1 MTILKHELKQ
11 SRVSFLIWT
20 GVIGLMVILVV
31 ILFPEFKGEM
41 DMFNS
46 IFESMGA
53 FTAAFGL
60 DYLNMG
66 ELIGYYAIEIGSTLG
81 IGGALYAA
89 LIAIQA
95 LSGEED
101 QGSADFLLTHPIS
114 RVQVVFEK
122 WLHILLR
129 VISLNAII
137 FTLAIGSMALIN
149 EPIPWRELIMLHLA
163 YLLTQIQTAAIAY
176 ALSAFFRRRN
186 IGLGL
191 GIALLLYF
199 LSIIAKLTTN
209 LDFLNYL
216 TPYGYSDPVYIL
228 KNDSLNIPLVILGLV
243 ITLIALAIAHWQ
255 YKRKDIHA

>member
-11 SRVSFLIWT
+11 SRISFLIWT
-20 GVIGLMVILVV
+20 GVIGFMLILIV

-46 IFESMGA
+46 IFQSMGA

-60 DYLNMG
+60 DYLNIG
-66 ELIGYYAIEIGSTLG
+66 ELPGYYALEIGNTLG

-101 QGSADFLLTHPIS
+101 QGSADFLLTHPVS
-114 RVQVVFEK
+114 RVQVVVEK
-122 WLHILLR
+122 WLYILIR
-129 VISLNAII
+129 VIGLNVII
-137 FTLAIGSMALIN
+137 FALAIGSIVLIN
-149 EPIPWRELIMLHLA
+149 EPTPWRELTLLHLA
-163 YLLTQIQTAAIAY
+163 YLFTQIQIAAIAY

-186 IGLGL
+186 VGLGL
-191 GIALLLYF
+191 GIALLFYF
-199 LSIIAKLTTN
+199 LSLIAKLAPN

-228 KNDSLNIPLVILGLV
+228 KNLSLNIPLVFLGLA
-243 ITLIALAIAHWQ
+243 ITLIALAIALWQ
-255 YKRKDIHA
+255 YNRKDIHA